1 MDEKAVWKA
10 LALACAVVMV
20 ASGITVSAS
29 AAYNASNRT
38 DDLFTSENI
47 TANNIPFSYPGIPVD
62 DDTPFDP
69 RYGYV
74 DRDSGFAGIRDE
86 EVSSPNKNTV
96 AKSIAPEEEW
106 NKTFGGTDWDWAHSV
121 QQTSD
126 GGFILT
132 GITLSY
138 GAGSGDFWLVKT
150 DSDGNK
156 QWDKTFG
163 GTRWDAAQS
172 VQQTSDGGYILAGE
186 TGSYGAGSGD
196 AWLLKTDS
204 NGNKQWDKTFGGSD
218 RDLAEA
224 VQQTLDGGYILAGN
238 TESYGAGSDDFW
250 LLKTDSN
257 GNRQWDKSF
266 GGTKCDEAQSVQQTL
281 DGGYILAGETGS
293 YGAGFGDVWLLKT
306 DSNGNKQWD
315 KTFGGSDRDL
325 AEVVQQTSDGGFI
338 LAGTSCS
345 YGAGSYDFWLLKTD
359 SNGNKQWDKTFGEPD
374 YGWAVAVQQTMDG
387 GYILVGKTSGD
398 VWLLKTDSNGNKQWD
413 KSFGGPVDWADAVQ
427 QTMDGG
433 YILAGGMYSYG
444 TGSYDFWL
452 IKVKGEPIEFP
463 VHNLNTGENFS
474 TIHAAIDDSDT
485 LDGHTI
491 TVDRG
496 TYVENVDVYKSLT
509 IRSTSGNPM
518 DTIVQAAYSCD
529 HVFEVTADYVNI
541 SGFTVKGAVKK
552 PHDWKDGI
560 YLEGANYCNITN
572 NICDDN
578 GYGIGLWYSSNNNAI
593 VNNTAMNNWAG
604 VCLRSSSNNNTITKN
619 GAPPL

>member
-1 MDEKAVWKA
+1 MDEKAVWKV
-10 LALACAVVMV
+10 LALVCAVVMV
-20 ASGITVSAS
+20 ASGITVSAN
-29 AAYNASNRT
+29 AAYNTSNRT

-47 TANNIPFSYPGIPVD
+47 NANNTPFSYHGIPVD
-62 DDTPFDP
+62 DDMPFDP
-69 RYGYV
+69 RYDYV

-126 GGFILT
+126 GGFIL
-132 GITLSY
+132 
-138 GAGSGDFWLVKT
+138 
-150 DSDGNK
+150 
-156 QWDKTFG
+156 
-163 GTRWDAAQS
+163 
-172 VQQTSDGGYILAGE
+172 
-186 TGSYGAGSGD
+186 
-196 AWLLKTDS
+196 
-204 NGNKQWDKTFGGSD
+204 
-218 RDLAEA
+218 
-224 VQQTLDGGYILAGN
+224 
-238 TESYGAGSDDFW
+238 
-250 LLKTDSN
+250 
-257 GNRQWDKSF
+257 
-266 GGTKCDEAQSVQQTL
+266 
-281 DGGYILAGETGS
+281 
-293 YGAGFGDVWLLKT
+293 
-306 DSNGNKQWD
+306 
-315 KTFGGSDRDL
+315 
-325 AEVVQQTSDGGFI
+325 
-338 LAGTSCS
+338 AGTSCS

-374 YGWAVAVQQTMDG
+374 YDWAVAVQQTLDG

-413 KSFGGPVDWADAVQ
+413 KSFGGPADWADAVQ

-541 SGFTVKGAVKK
+541 SGFTVKGAIKK

-604 VCLRSSSNNNTITKN
+604 VCLRSSSNNNTITKKQ
-619 GAPPL
+619 LHLKRI